1 LNEQLVIAIP
11 ILVGLA
17 AVGLAMLERGY
28 KRYLEEK
35 KIAEAEGKTLTFDM
49 AYIVNM
55 VVSTGVSSAI
65 ISVIPVLVEQI
76 GKPTEITF
84 VSLLLN
90 AILGYTTAYTVLDK
104 MNQKTDSKIETAK
117 AIKESKQ

>member
-1 LNEQLVIAIP
+1 MNEQLVIAIP